1 MILSYEN
8 LKEIASNPKQLRK
21 IRTNRKEKNMNRK
34 LKILIVEDEVLI
46 STWLEIQLED
56 EGYIVCGNFTTGE
69 EAVEFV
75 QDTIPDVVLMD
86 IHLVGKIDGIETA
99 KKITDKAN
107 IPIIYMTGYDE
118 PEIKKLTQEFNS
130 IAYLVKPIEFGT
142 LYKYLNNYY
151 NFYFK
156 NRMI

>member
-56 EGYIVCGNFTTGE
+56 EGYIVCGNFT
-69 EAVEFV
+69 
-75 QDTIPDVVLMD
+75 IPDMILMD